1 MRGMLLALAVLGA
14 AAIPVD
20 HAIAQ
25 TQVQRLR
32 DACIATEMNREA
44 FQRAFADS
52 GFEPLIPVV
61 RSGQPSPSDWMSGFE
76 DRGVQIVMEGKPSSS
91 EATDCGVLNPRPTE
105 GWRAEVDH
113 LAQELHMSPAATED
127 MPHVLEARSWT
138 GTGDRPLTLHYEV
151 YREAVIIRFAKSPAE
166 GR

>member
-1 MRGMLLALAVLGA
+1 MRIMLLALAVLVG

-32 DACIATEMNREA
+32 DACIATEMNRES
-44 FQRAFADS
+44 FQRAFSDS

-61 RSGQPSPSDWMSGFE
+61 RSGKPGPSDWMSGFE

-91 EATDCGVLNPRPTE
+91 DATDCGVLNPRPVE
-105 GWRAEVDH
+105 GWRADVDR
-113 LAQELHMSPAATED
+113 LAQDLHMGPVASEP
-127 MPHVLEARSWT
+127 MPNVIESRSWSAT
-138 GTGDRPLTLHYEV
+138 GERPLTLHYEV
-151 YREAVIIRFAKSPAE
+151 YREAVIVRLAKPPVD
-166 GR
+166 GH